1 MHCVPAFVSVAVQTQ
16 KQLRQ
21 ALRRMNKSIATQDVA
36 TGEIAPGAA
45 PTMEALKAALSG
57 LAPRSAVAVAAGA
70 GEAVPEVIK
79 TMQGPPREKKL
90 RYSFNTNLRA
100 SRLAADLE
108 DLTDDDEDVRL
119 GRVYHEEG
127 EESEMEGEEVEPAHP
142 VVELAG
148 VKMAP
153 GRNKP
158 KRIK

>member
-1 MHCVPAFVSVAVQTQ
+1 MRTLQWQRDVQTQ

-36 TGEIAPGAA
+36 TGEIVPGAA
-45 PTMEALKAALSG
+45 PTMESLKAALSG
-57 LAPRSAVAVAAGA
+57 LAPRSAVAATAGA
-70 GEAVPEVIK
+70 GAAVPVVIK

-108 DLTDDDEDVRL
+108 DLTDDDEDVHM
-119 GRVYHEEG
+119 GRVFHEEG
-127 EESEMEGEEVEPAHP
+127 EEGEESDEMEEPAHP
-142 VVELAG
+142 VVEMAG